1 MRIIGIF
8 AVCFIILVVT
18 ARATEESSIRFVPN
32 QGQWSNQILFQAD
45 ASHVTASFDRNGV
58 WYQLRT
64 PSATKPVN
72 GQDAS
77 TPPTSETVLSQTI
90 RAEFVGG
97 LAAGLVGKSP
107 TTEKRAYFL
116 GNDPSLWK
124 SNVPVYQQIHLN
136 QVYDGIDIVYRGTGR
151 QLEYDFIV
159 SAGANPAQIEIKY
172 EGVNSLVV
180 GADGK
185 LVIGT
190 DWGQL
195 AEQKPYVYQLV
206 NGAKQQVAGSYRLLS
221 PTSFSFSFPNGYD
234 ATRELIIDPTLLYSV
249 TFGGDSTDQGIA
261 AAVDGAGHGYMLSR
275 TNSNDFPSDNPLAS
289 GSGLNLVL
297 TKLASDGSIAIYHTL
312 LGGSRIDDAGGIAVL
327 SDESVIIAGW
337 TLSSDFPTLQPAGI
351 IPANYDIFVTHLDP
365 SGSSVIFTTIIG
377 GELFDLAHSI
387 EIDDDGSI
395 VLLGETNSSTFPT
408 VNPYQRSNA
417 GGYDL
422 CVMRLSADGQSLE
435 YSSYMGGSSNES
447 AAGVAIQSSGAI
459 VLSGSSTSSD
469 FPLANELY
477 GNNGPSDAVVAT
489 LSPDGSSLL
498 FSTYIGGSNSDE
510 GSAMAIGPDDQIVLA
525 GTTHSP
531 DFPTASAIQAFGGG
545 DRDAFVTSLSAD
557 GSALLYS
564 TYMGGGNEDEAR
576 GVAVDYL
583 GYMYVAGLT
592 ASPDFPTANPI
603 QTHQGTA
610 DAFVCQLHPSL
621 TQPLFSTYL
630 GGPARDFANA
640 IALDDQFNLLVTGT
654 TESPQFPQVNAFEN
668 FHASKDVFALSLPLA
683 PDFDGD
689 GVSDD
694 VDNCPTIANAD
705 QSDFNGD
712 GVGDA
717 CGLDNFVVSP
727 SFQVDM
733 YIVETVD
740 LDRDNYTDVVFTG
753 NHTAG
758 LFVAYGNQSNILETP
773 AKYFDVLQGTIQI
786 DFINAD
792 TLPDVIVAAN
802 QKLYTMLNLGN
813 RQYDIDSIDIG
824 SAKDASFPPNPCI
837 TSGYY
842 NADNFV
848 DVVIC
853 PDVILEGD
861 GTGSFVQSPLPTVG
875 ALAMHTADFNHDGND
890 DMAVV
895 SADSGKIFLNDGNG
909 IFTQSAAWFVG
920 SGVTTG
926 PTGIAVSDINRDDAY
941 DCVIL
946 ITNINNSGGS
956 AVTVALGDGAGG
968 MDVSQTKNPNIVAQN
983 LTLIDANRD
992 NKLDLIISDATNNQ
1006 LILFAGLGDGTF
1018 GEAASFALPSEGD
1031 LAFALASG
1039 DLDRDGQPDFVA
1051 GLNDQDAMLLAINQ
1065 LPDVPVYQDE
1075 LYVTGLSETGVQI
1088 ENPYGFIL
1096 SPTFQTIASGEVWK
1110 FDQNKDG
1117 KLDVQLTDYN
1127 LTAGEYKVVLKPA
1140 PDEDG
1145 GDPSVSASIGI
1156 DGSQS
1161 SLIFDDYTFSV
1172 GKSNNLTANSSD
1184 SIIFYYMIEDT
1195 PSVLPINGVQT
1206 PNRRP
1211 TFDWTRLVRDLGGE
1225 KYRYQ
1230 IDKFYDFRSPLY
1242 DFDTLPQPTCRLP
1255 EQLGADSIY
1264 YWHIQT
1270 FASGQWSDWSRI
1282 YAVHIGTGCCEG
1294 KTGNVDGDP
1303 RELVNVVDISAL
1315 VGYLFMGSAIPK
1327 CNGEANVDADE
1338 NGMINMVDLCRLIDY
1353 IFNRTATL
1361 PLCP

>member
-1 MRIIGIF
+1 MNRFGIVAF
-8 AVCFIILVVT
+8 CFLALCVAT
-18 ARATEESSIRFVPN
+18 RAAEESSIRFVPN
-32 QGQWSNQILFQAD
+32 LGQWNTEILFQAD
-45 ASHVTASFDRNGV
+45 AGHVSASFDRNGV
-58 WYQLRT
+58 WYQLRAL
-64 PSATKPVN
+64 SAS
-72 GQDAS
+72 DAADYGKALTDANS
-77 TPPTSETVLSQTI
+77 ATVLSQTI

-97 LAAGLVGKSP
+97 MADGLVGKTP
-107 TTEKRAYFL
+107 TIEKRAYFL
-116 GNDPSLWK
+116 GRDPSMWK
-124 SNVPVYQQIHLN
+124 GNVPVYRQIQLN

-159 SAGANPAQIEIKY
+159 SAGANPAQIEVKF
-172 EGVNSLVV
+172 EGINSLSV
-180 GADGK
+180 ATDGK

-190 DWGQL
+190 DWGQI

-206 NGAKQQVAGSYRLLS
+206 NGAKQHVAGTYKLLS
-221 PTSFSFSFPNGYD
+221 PSSFSFSFPNGYD

-249 TFGGDSTDQGIA
+249 TFGGDSVDQGIA
-261 AAVDGAGHGYMLSR
+261 AAVDNTGHGYVLTR
-275 TNSNDFPSDNPLAS
+275 TNSSDFPAGDPLVS
-289 GSGLNLVL
+289 GNSVDLVL
-297 TKLASDGSIAIYHTL
+297 TKLAVDGTSAIYHTL
-312 LGGSRIDDAGGIAVL
+312 LGGSRIDDAGGMAVL
-327 SDESVIIAGW
+327 EDESVIVAGW
-337 TLSSDFPTLQPAGI
+337 TLSSDFPSLQPVGI
-351 IPANYDIFVTHLDP
+351 VPANYDIFVTRLDP
-365 SGSSVIFTTIIG
+365 TGSSVLFTTIIG
-377 GELFDLAHSI
+377 GGQFDLARSI
-387 EIDDDGSI
+387 KIDDDGSM
-395 VLLGETNSSTFPT
+395 VLLGETNSSSFPT
-408 VNPYQRSNA
+408 VNPYQGSNA

-422 CVMRLSADGQSLE
+422 CVVRLSADGQSLE
-435 YSSYMGGSSNES
+435 YSSYLGGSSVES
-447 AAGVAIQSSGAI
+447 AAGVAIQSAGGI
-459 VLSGSSTSSD
+459 VVSGSSTSSD
-469 FPLANELY
+469 FPTVNSLY
-477 GNNGPSDAVVAT
+477 GDNGSSDAIVAA
-489 LSPDGSSLL
+489 LSSDGSTLL
-498 FSTYIGGSNSDE
+498 FSTYIGGSSSDVCLALAV
-510 GSAMAIGPDDQIVLA
+510 GADDQIVFA

-531 DFPTASAIQAFGGG
+531 DFPTASPIQAFGGG
-545 DRDAFVTSLSAD
+545 GRDAFVTTLSAD
-557 GSALLYS
+557 GGALLYS
-564 TYMGGGNEDEAR
+564 TYLGGGNEDEAHA
-576 GVAVDYL
+576 VAVDHL

-592 ASPDFPTANPI
+592 ASVNFPTASPI

-640 IALDDQFNLLVTGT
+640 IALDDQFHLLVTGT
-654 TESPQFPQVNAFEN
+654 TESPQFPLVNAFES
-668 FHASKDVFALSLPLA
+668 FHAGKDVFALSLPLA

-689 GVSDD
+689 GISDD
-694 VDNCPTIANAD
+694 IDNCPAIANND

-717 CGLDNFVVSP
+717 CGLDNFVVAP
-727 SFQVDM
+727 TFQVDM

-753 NHTAG
+753 NHTPG
-758 LFVAYGNQSNILETP
+758 LFVAYGNQNNILEAP
-773 AKYFDVLQGTIQI
+773 VKYYDVLQGTIQI
-786 DFINAD
+786 DFVNAD
-792 TLPDVIVAAN
+792 TLPDVLVVAN

-813 RQYDIDSIDIG
+813 RQYDVDSVDIG

-837 TSGYY
+837 TSGYF
-842 NADNFV
+842 NDDNFV
-848 DVVIC
+848 DLVIC
-853 PDVILEGD
+853 PDAIFEGE
-861 GTGSFVQSPLPTVG
+861 GTGSFVQSPLPDVG
-875 ALAMHTADFNHDGND
+875 AMASQTADFNNDGND

-895 SADSGKIFLNDGNG
+895 SADSGKIFLNNGNG
-909 IFTQSAAWFVG
+909 IFSQSSAWFVG
-920 SGVTTG
+920 SGVTDG
-926 PTGIAVSDINRDDAY
+926 PTGLAVSDINRDNAF

-946 ITNINNSGGS
+946 VTNINNSGGS
-956 AVTVALGDGAGG
+956 LATVALGDGAGG
-968 MDVSQTKNPNIVAQN
+968 MHVSQTKNLNFVAQN
-983 LTLIDANRD
+983 LNLIDANRD
-992 NKLDLIISDATNNQ
+992 NKLDLIISDASNNQ
-1006 LILFAGLGDGTF
+1006 LVLFAGIGDGTF
-1018 GEAASFALPSEGD
+1018 GDAASFALPSEGD

-1075 LYVTGLSETGVQI
+1075 LYVTGLSETIVEI

-1096 SPTFQTIASGEVWK
+1096 SPTFKTIASGEVWK

-1127 LTAGEYKVVLKPA
+1127 LTTGEYKVVLKPA
-1140 PDEDG
+1140 PDEEA

-1161 SLIFDDYTFSV
+1161 SLIFNDYTFTS
-1172 GKSNNLTANSSD
+1172 GKSNGLPANTTD

-1211 TFDWTRLVRDLGGE
+1211 TFDWTRLVRDLGGD

-1230 IDKFYDFRSPLY
+1230 IDRFYDFRAPIY
-1242 DFDTLPQPTCRLP
+1242 DFDTLADASCRLP

-1270 FASGQWSDWSRI
+1270 NVGGQWSDWSRT
-1282 YAVHIGTGCCEG
+1282 YAAYIGTGCCEG

-1315 VGYLFMGSAIPK
+1315 VGYMFMGGAAPK
-1327 CNGEANVDADE
+1327 CNGESNVDADE
-1338 NGMINMVDLCRLIDY
+1338 NGMVNMVDLCRLIDY
-1353 IFNRTATL
+1353 IFKRTATL